1 MPYMGELR
9 LSDGTSVPL
18 EIDEGED
25 GGISRAARGGAEVQ
39 TVAETLQEALDRV
52 RPALNV
58 MVEKVRELAH
68 PPDTVAVDF
77 GVKLTAEAGVV
88 VAKAATE
95 ANFTVHLEWH
105 SGSLPTS

>member
-1 MPYMGELR
+1 MPYVGELR
-9 LSDGTSVPL
+9 LADGTSVPL
-18 EIDEGED
+18 EIAEGEG
-25 GGISRAARGGAEVQ
+25 GGISRAGRGGAQVGA
-39 TVAETLQEALDRV
+39 VADTLQEALDLV
-52 RPALNV
+52 RPALNA
-58 MVEKVRELAH
+58 MVERVRDLAH

-105 SGSLPTS
+105 TDRPA

>member
-1 MPYMGELR
+1 MSYVGELR
-9 LSDGTSVPL
+9 LADGTSVPL
-18 EIDEGED
+18 EITGTED
-25 GGISRAARGGAEVQ
+25 GGISRAARGSAEVH

-52 RPALNV
+52 RPALDV
-58 MVEKVRELAH
+58 MVEKVRELAR

-105 SGSLPTS
+105 NETLT